1 MATERRRRLP
11 CSSKRLAVMVA
22 IRLACRT
29 HDAAAWW
36 EHAADGGYGQRWQSI
51 RDCRLTSV
59 WQQSSRFESCPH
71 YLSCDR

>member
-1 MATERRRRLP
+1 
-11 CSSKRLAVMVA
+11 MVA

-29 HDAAAWW
+29 HDAADVVG
-36 EHAADGGYGQRWQSI
+36 HAADGGYGPYGQSI

-71 YLSCDR
+71 HLNCGR